1 MKKFKVLYE
10 LDGRKFFS
18 EVAAETAMQAQMRVL
33 NKINFIEIQEMEP
46 LPKRDPQLQ
55 NSFMGA
61 IALGLLCSERTR
73 IQMKLDDLLKIPYDD
88 QRFLFIY
95 IREAKQKIQNLTAEI
110 EELQKNNPSIKMFK
124 ANMQ

>member
-73 IQMKLDDLLKIPYDD
+73 AQMELDNSNITFAKGFELEEKIN
-88 QRFLFIY
+88 
-95 IREAKQKIQNLTAEI
+95 KLTAEI
-110 EELQKNNPSIKMFK
+110 EELQKNNPALKMFK
-124 ANMQ
+124 ASMQ